1 MNLSKLY
8 RLSTF
13 FSFFFPLY
21 FLLAIP
27 VYSIEQP
34 QTEPVATDSSS
45 DTTTEKLAQPAQT
58 GNVYVLDWNFRP
70 GDGVRVNLMPDTGF
84 PNEIFVVDAQ
94 GYVDIPMIG
103 PVQVTTVGREEFQK
117 MVYDAYI
124 PLLRY
129 SSVMVRRVISLSF
142 QGGFRRPG
150 VYWVSP
156 GATLWYAM
164 SMTGGVIRQDGLK
177 RIKWEKKGQLMELR
191 GIKLLENPAPIEE
204 MGFQTGDVIRVIT
217 RQDRTGWEVF
227 RQEILPLVT
236 FGISTAL
243 SAYTLYKVLD

>member
-13 FSFFFPLY
+13 FLALFPLY
-21 FLLAIP
+21 FLLATP
-27 VYSIEQP
+27 AYSIEQ
-34 QTEPVATDSSS
+34 QTEITIADSVT
-45 DTTTEKLAQPAQT
+45 DTTSKKITQPEQT
-58 GNVYVLDWNFRP
+58 GKVYILDWNFRP
-70 GDGVRVNLMPDTGF
+70 GDGVRINVMPDTGF
-84 PNEIFVVDAQ
+84 PNELFVVDAQ
-94 GYVDIPMIG
+94 GYVDLPMIG
-103 PVQVTTVGREEFQK
+103 PVQVTTVGRDEFQK

-156 GATLWYAM
+156 GATLWYAL
-164 SMTGGVIRQDGLK
+164 SMTGGVIREDGLK
-177 RIKWEKKGQLMELR
+177 RIKWEKNGQIMELR
-191 GIKLLENPAPIEE
+191 GIKLFENPAPIEE
-204 MGFQTGDVIRVIT
+204 MGFQTGDVIRVIA

-227 RQEILPLVT
+227 RQEILPLIT

-243 SAYTLYKVLD
+243 SAYTLYEVLDK